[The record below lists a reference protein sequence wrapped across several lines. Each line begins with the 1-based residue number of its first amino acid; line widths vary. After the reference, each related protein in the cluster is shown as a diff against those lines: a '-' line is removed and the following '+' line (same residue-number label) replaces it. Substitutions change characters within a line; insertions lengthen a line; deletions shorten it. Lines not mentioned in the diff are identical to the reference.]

1 MPAVTDY
8 YAVLGVDPDAS
19 QKEIKKAYRA
29 KARDFHPDTNAGD
42 AAAEEK
48 FKAVQQAYDAVGDEK
63 KRAAY
68 DRARQNPY
76 GDAGAFGGFAGQQ
89 GPPPGGGRFY
99 RAPDGTYVRVDATGA
114 GPGAGAPEGDF
125 TFGGDGLGD
134 LFERYFGGA
143 GGGFQQQ
150 APPRGGRDVE
160 ATVRLSFEEAL
171 AGGPRELTI
180 PSGATVRVTVP
191 KGVRNGLK
199 IKLGGRGEPSPTGR
213 GEPGDLF
220 LTFQVTPDARFRRDG
235 DDLVVTE
242 TISVVEALLG
252 TTLSVRTAYGQTVR
266 VTVRPGTEAG
276 ATLRVRGQG
285 VKTASGAGD
294 LLVEIAVTMPELSDE
309 ARDGLKAWAEA
320 NGLA

>member
-8 YAVLGVDPDAS
+8 YAVLGVDSDAS

-29 KARDFHPDTNAGD
+29 KARESHPDTNAGD
-42 AAAEEK
+42 ATAEET
-48 FKAVQQAYDAVGDEK
+48 FKAVQQAYDTVGDET

-76 GDAGAFGGFAGQQ
+76 GGGDAFGGFAGQA
-89 GPPPGGGRFY
+89 GPPPGNGRFY

-114 GPGAGAPEGDF
+114 GPDTGDF

-143 GGGFQQQ
+143 GGGTGGQQQ
-150 APPRGGRDVE
+150 APRGGRDVE

-171 AGGPRELTI
+171 EGGPRELTI

-191 KGVRNGLK
+191 TGVRNGLK
-199 IKLGGRGEPSPTGR
+199 IKLGGRGEPAPAGR

-242 TISVVEALLG
+242 TITVVAALLG
-252 TTLSVRTAYGQTVR
+252 TALSVRTAYGQTVR
-266 VTVRPGTEAG
+266 VTVKPGTENG

-285 VKTASGAGD
+285 VKTAQGAGD
-294 LLVEIAVTMPELSDE
+294 LLVEIAVTVPELTDA

>member
-19 QKEIKKAYRA
+19 QKEVKTAYRA

-48 FKAVQQAYDAVGDEK
+48 FKAVQQAYDTVGDEK

-76 GDAGAFGGFAGQQ
+76 GGGGSFGGFAGQP

-114 GPGAGAPEGDF
+114 GPDEGDF
-125 TFGGDGLGD
+125 TFGGGDGLGD
-134 LFERYFGGA
+134 MFERYFGGG
-143 GGGFQQQ
+143 GGGFGQQQ

-171 AGGPRELTI
+171 EGGPRELTI

-199 IKLGGRGEPSPTGR
+199 IKLGRRGEPSPTGR

-235 DDLVVTE
+235 DDLVMVE
-242 TISVVEALLG
+242 LISVVDALLG
-252 TTLSVRTAYGQTVR
+252 TALSVKTAYGQTVR

-276 ATLRVRGQG
+276 TTLRVRGQG

-294 LLVEIAVTMPELSDE
+294 LLVEIAVTMPELTDE
-309 ARDGLKAWAEA
+309 ARDGLKAWAES